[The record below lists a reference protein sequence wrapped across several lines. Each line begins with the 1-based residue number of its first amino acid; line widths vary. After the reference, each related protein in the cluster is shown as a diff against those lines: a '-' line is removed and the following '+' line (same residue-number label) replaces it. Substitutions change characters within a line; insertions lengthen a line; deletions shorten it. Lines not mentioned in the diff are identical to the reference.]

1 MSYDEQ
7 AVREDAEGRAG
18 QSADS
23 HADGPSD
30 SGWFSSL
37 LARGRGHGDDEGDS
51 SGLFDYRRN
60 ALSETIITTIVALLV
75 LVLLYSLISEHGNL
89 FITSVALA
97 GLVTVAFATIR
108 YTLSPD
114 RLRAVQTK
122 RTLSLASRTL
132 AYMRGGLSPENCQE
146 VCSILLPE
154 TQAMAVAMTDDKVV
168 LGYAGEYADA
178 FPIGSPIHTAAT
190 HRVLESQKL
199 EVFNGS
205 GALGVKIPPEV
216 QRSTPRKRLPM
227 TPAMREAQETAL
239 KHVWSPDQVVEIG
252 APVNSFIPAGIVAP
266 LVVRGISVGTLK
278 LYYDAPHLID
288 ETQRAIAE
296 GLAELL
302 STQLSIAELD
312 RQVELATKAQL
323 QALQSQINPH
333 FLFNTI
339 NTIASLIRTD
349 PVRARGLLREFA
361 VFYRQTLENSSDLI
375 PLEREIQ
382 QTQRYLGFEIAR
394 FGNERIGISIEVDP
408 GLEEVRVPSFII
420 QPVVENSVNHAMRPE
435 GMLHLSIGVHVHG
448 PDVEIAISDDGIGM
462 SQEQARNLVRDAGPS
477 AKGTGIAL
485 RNVDGRLHA
494 AFGPGSG
501 VEVDSKTGVG
511 TVVTLHLVG
520 AAPDASDAG

>member
-1 MSYDEQ
+1 MSNDER
-7 AVREDAEGRAG
+7 AVREDAGKRAARPEK
-18 QSADS
+18 SRA
-23 HADGPSD
+23 AGP
-30 SGWFSSL
+30 GWVASL
-37 LARGRGHGDDEGDS
+37 LGFGRDRETGEGES

-60 ALSETIITTIVALLV
+60 ALSETILTTIVALLV
-75 LVLLYSLISEHGNL
+75 LVLLYSLISDHGNL
-89 FITSVALA
+89 LITSVAVA
-97 GLVTVAFATIR
+97 GLVTVAFTTIR

-132 AYMRGGLSPENCQE
+132 TYMRGGLSPENCLE
-146 VCSILLPE
+146 VCNILLPE
-154 TQAMAVAMTDDKVV
+154 TQAMAVAMTDNKVV

-190 HRVLESQKL
+190 HRVLESQKI
-199 EVFNGS
+199 EVFVGS
-205 GALGVKIPPEV
+205 GALGVKIPPDV
-216 QRSTPRKRLPM
+216 QRRTPPKRFPM
-227 TPAMREAQETAL
+227 THAMREAQETAI
-239 KHVWSPDQVVEIG
+239 KHAWSPDDVVEIG
-252 APVNSFIPAGIVAP
+252 ASAGSFIPAGIVAP

-349 PVRARGLLREFA
+349 PMRARGLLREFA
-361 VFYRQTLENSSDLI
+361 VFYRQTLENSNDLI

-394 FGNERIGISIEVDP
+394 FGSERIGISIEVDP
-408 GLEEVRVPSFII
+408 GLEEIRVPSFIV
-420 QPVVENSVNHAMRPE
+420 QPVIENSVNHAMRPE
-435 GMLHLSIGVHVHG
+435 GMLHLAIKTRVQG
-448 PDVEIAISDDGIGM
+448 PDVEIAISDDGMGM
-462 SQEQARNLVRDAGPS
+462 NQEQACNLIREAGPS
-477 AKGTGIAL
+477 RKGTGIAL
-485 RNVDGRLHA
+485 RNVDARLHA

-501 VEVDSKTGVG
+501 VEIESETGVG

-520 AAPDASDAG
+520 AAPSVSAAE

>member
-1 MSYDEQ
+1 
-7 AVREDAEGRAG
+7 
-18 QSADS
+18 
-23 HADGPSD
+23 
-30 SGWFSSL
+30 
-37 LARGRGHGDDEGDS
+37 
-51 SGLFDYRRN
+51 
-60 ALSETIITTIVALLV
+60 
-75 LVLLYSLISEHGNL
+75 
-89 FITSVALA
+89 
-97 GLVTVAFATIR
+97 
-108 YTLSPD
+108 
-114 RLRAVQTK
+114 
-122 RTLSLASRTL
+122 
-132 AYMRGGLSPENCQE
+132 
-146 VCSILLPE
+146 
-154 TQAMAVAMTDDKVV
+154 
-168 LGYAGEYADA
+168 
-178 FPIGSPIHTAAT
+178 
-190 HRVLESQKL
+190 
-199 EVFNGS
+199 
-205 GALGVKIPPEV
+205 
-216 QRSTPRKRLPM
+216 M

-239 KHVWSPDQVVEIG
+239 KHVWSAPTRWSSIG

-408 GLEEVRVPSFII
+408 GL
-420 QPVVENSVNHAMRPE
+420 
-435 GMLHLSIGVHVHG
+435 
-448 PDVEIAISDDGIGM
+448 
-462 SQEQARNLVRDAGPS
+462 
-477 AKGTGIAL
+477 
-485 RNVDGRLHA
+485 
-494 AFGPGSG
+494 
-501 VEVDSKTGVG
+501 
-511 TVVTLHLVG
+511 
-520 AAPDASDAG
+520 